1 MINVTISI
9 LPVSPSLSSST
20 RCIKNAETFL
30 DIDVAHR
37 HPDGIVVLVL
47 LLQLL
52 RSHAPLAGSAHPH
65 LVHDG
70 HPIRKGD
77 VVKVLAERGATVA
90 IGRRRSMPIRRE
102 EGKVAAV
109 AMILSPGLLL
119 VTRLLMMLQLGVVA
133 SLSQTDRGRRF
144 FTPEKKQ
151 FFL

>member
-1 MINVTISI
+1 MI
-9 LPVSPSLSSST
+9 PVSPSLSSST

-47 LLQLL
+47 LLLLLLLL

-65 LVHDG
+65 LVLDG